1 MRSPGAAP
9 SPCSLRYRQSARD
22 TLRNPARLSD
32 TPVDLISMVAI
43 ADAAPTT
50 QAAAVS
56 QELMARVA
64 DELAK
69 LDALVMHD
77 VGGINRLAGEG
88 AIDLVSG

>member
-1 MRSPGAAP
+1 
-9 SPCSLRYRQSARD
+9 
-22 TLRNPARLSD
+22 
-32 TPVDLISMVAI
+32 MVAI